1 MSCNATGRVALLLC
15 CALLLLTLGAMPVR
29 AATPSHAVEAAPEQ
43 NRLVSV
49 GLGFD
54 ISSGDFGTNT
64 TTDFISVPLIVDLY
78 PTERLDLELVIPWI
92 YQSNSSTVYGTTM
105 PYRGG
110 GYGMGPAMS
119 AMAMSRFMGGPG
131 GGSGSGSTISNP
143 SASASGL
150 GDITL
155 TAGYI
160 VVPEGDVIPRI
171 RPILYLKFPT
181 ADREKGLGTGEFDA
195 GVGLS
200 LEKWFG
206 DWRLAGEATYVFQGS
221 SDLYQT
227 QDYVNYEAGLG
238 YQLTRPFFCALLARG
253 ATAPADGSPAL
264 FEGRLKGIY
273 DIGDRYSLEA
283 YVSHGF
289 TNGSP
294 DIGGGLAFFVDF

>member
-1 MSCNATGRVALLLC
+1 MPCTTSRRIALPLYCAFLLLII
-15 CALLLLTLGAMPVR
+15 AAMPVC
-29 AATPSHAVEAAPEQ
+29 AAESPSGQ
-43 NRLVSV
+43 RRLVSV

-54 ISSGDFGTNT
+54 ISSGDYGTDT
-64 TTDFISVPLIVDLY
+64 TTDFVSVPLIVDLY
-78 PTERLDLELVIPWI
+78 PTERLDLELIIPWV
-92 YQSNSSTVYGTTM
+92 YQSNSNTVYGTTM

-110 GYGMGPAMS
+110 GYGMSTMS
-119 AMAMSRFMGGPG
+119 AMPRFMSGPG
-131 GGSGSGSTISNP
+131 GTSAGGTGSSISNP

-160 VVPEGDVIPRI
+160 VVQESDLVPRI
-171 RPILYLKFPT
+171 RPTLYFKFPT
-181 ADREKGLGTGEFDA
+181 ADRDKGLGTGEFDA
-195 GVGLS
+195 GIGLS

-227 QDYVNYEAGLG
+227 KDYLNYEAGLG
-238 YQLTRPFFCALLARG
+238 YQLTRQFFCTLLGRG

-264 FEGRLKGIY
+264 FEGRLKGVY

-283 YVSHGF
+283 YLSHGF

-294 DIGGGLAFFVDF
+294 DIGGGLALFVDF